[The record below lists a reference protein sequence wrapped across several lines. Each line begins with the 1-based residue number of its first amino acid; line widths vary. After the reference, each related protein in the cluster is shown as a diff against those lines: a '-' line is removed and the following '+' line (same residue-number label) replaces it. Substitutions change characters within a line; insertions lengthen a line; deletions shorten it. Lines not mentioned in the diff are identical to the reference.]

1 MIHFACSFLW
11 FGSHQVSKKWC
22 AVIVPEAS
30 VRLVPNRQE
39 IVIRRI
45 AEEAVGEHLLAEQGC
60 FL

>member
-1 MIHFACSFLW
+1 MV
-11 FGSHQVSKKWC
+11 GSHLVGKKWC

-45 AEEAVGEHLLAEQGC
+45 AEEAVGEHLPAKQGC